1 MIDVPILNFSSPEEI
16 IRNAEEIIET
26 FKSFGVVAIRGA
38 NLTVE
43 QQVFVTKA
51 LGDITGWVPN
61 NSTNFEQQYV
71 ENHKRLANKEETP
84 GDQIVLGWHM
94 EHVEYDHLS
103 PIIGGSWNMVK
114 FTADPETGRTY
125 FVNTAKLYD
134 TLSDS
139 DKEFLLT
146 AYVLWSEPGD
156 TREYVTKAVRP
167 HWLTGEP
174 TLRFHIAASL
184 TEPKNLDRI
193 YDREP
198 TAEER
203 SRFVE
208 LRSRLVNMIHND
220 EDIRIIHRWNQGDLL
235 IPDLFKGAHSAT
247 GGFNS
252 DQREFIGY
260 WLYPEN
266 PNLHGEYEGLA
277 REVSDRVARSEKIN
291 DAT

>member
-16 IRNAEEIIET
+16 ISNAEEVIET

-51 LGDITGWVPN
+51 LGDLTGWVPN
-61 NSTNFEQQYV
+61 NSSNFEQQYV
-71 ENHKRLANKEETP
+71 ENHKRLSNKEDIA
-84 GDQIVLGWHM
+84 GDKVALGWHM
-94 EHVEYDHLS
+94 EHVEYDHIS

-134 TLSDS
+134 TLPDS
-139 DKEFLLT
+139 DKEFLET
-146 AYVLWSEPGD
+146 AYVLWSEPGED
-156 TREYVTKAVRP
+156 REFVTKAVRQ

-174 TLRFHIAASL
+174 TIRLHIAEPF
-184 TEPKNLDRI
+184 TEPKNLARI

-198 TAEER
+198 TEEER
-203 SRFVE
+203 SRFVI
-208 LRSRLVNMIHND
+208 LRSKIISRIHND
-220 EDIRIIHRWNQGDLL
+220 ENIRIVHRWNQGDLL
-235 IPDLFKGAHSAT
+235 IPDLFKGAHAAT
-247 GGFNS
+247 GGFTS

-260 WLYPEN
+260 WLYPED
-266 PNLHGEYEGLA
+266 PDTHVEYEGLA
-277 REVSDRVARSEKIN
+277 KEVSNRVARTEELNVPK
-291 DAT
+291 